1 MGIGLVEKIQC
12 LYGTLD
18 QKAQVCEFVF
28 FFFLILE
35 LSKGIAIEDW
45 VTRVWSWLGR
55 VCYLRWGCRGVWEF
69 RGLEVTGLIL

>member
-1 MGIGLVEKIQC
+1 MSL
-12 LYGTLD
+12 
-18 QKAQVCEFVF
+18 

-35 LSKGIAIEDW
+35 LSKGIAIEDR